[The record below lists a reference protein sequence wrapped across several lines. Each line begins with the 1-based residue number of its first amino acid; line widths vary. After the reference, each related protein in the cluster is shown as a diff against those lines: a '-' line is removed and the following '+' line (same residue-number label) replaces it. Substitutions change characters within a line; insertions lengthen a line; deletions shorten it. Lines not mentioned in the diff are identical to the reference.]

1 MDILGLARAMG
12 KAIQSDEKYKTLS
25 EASANCDNDKE
36 LQDEIGKFNL
46 KRVEINQLAADAEK
60 NKEKLVA
67 LDEELRTIYE
77 DIMANPNMTAFNNAK
92 NEMDTLMNQ
101 VNQILVASVNGE
113 DPDTYEPQTGC
124 SGSCSSCS
132 GCH

>member
-1 MDILGLARAMG
+1 MDILALARAMG
-12 KAIQSDEKYKTLS
+12 KAIQSDERYKALD
-25 EASANCDNDKE
+25 EAKKNCDNDKE

-46 KRVEINQLAADAEK
+46 KRVEVNQLAADAEN

-77 DIMANPNMTAFNNAK
+77 DIMGNENMKAFNSANT
-92 NEMDTLMNQ
+92 EIETLMNQ
-101 VNQILVASVNGE
+101 VNQILMASVNGE
-113 DPDTYEPQTGC
+113 DPDTYEVQTAC
-124 SGSCSSCS
+124 SGSCSTCG